1 MVFGKNSQRLYNAKT
16 MSQYKRVLL
25 KLSGE
30 VFGGDKKVGLD
41 FKSISTIA
49 KGIKKLVEET
59 GVELAIVNGGGN
71 LFRGRDHKEGTADP
85 AQLDYIGML
94 GTVMNGLALQ
104 QELNILGVPSRV
116 MSSLRLEQACEPF
129 IRLRA
134 IHHLE
139 KGYVLILAGGTG
151 SPFFTTD
158 SAAALKAAEINAD
171 ILMKGTNVDGVY
183 DSDPNKNK
191 NAKKLHKLTFQQALV
206 RGLMVMDSTAFAL
219 CQAQNI
225 PVVVFD
231 VRDFNNVKKV
241 INGENLGTTITQ

>member
-1 MVFGKNSQRLYNAKT
+1 
-16 MSQYKRVLL
+16 MSEHKRVLL

-30 VFGGDKKVGLD
+30 SFGGENRKGLD
-41 FKSISTIA
+41 FKAISLLA
-49 KGIKKLVEET
+49 KGIKKLKDET
-59 GVELAIVNGGGN
+59 GVQLAIVNGGGN
-71 LFRGRDHKEGTADP
+71 LFRGRDYQEGTVDP

-94 GTVMNGLALQ
+94 GTIMNALALQ
-104 QELNILGVPSRV
+104 QELHALGVTSRV
-116 MSSLRLEQACEPF
+116 MSSLRLDQACEPF

-171 ILMKGTNVDGVY
+171 ILLKGTNVDGVY

-191 NAKKLHKLTFQQALV
+191 DAKKFTKLTFQEALV

-219 CQAQNI
+219 CQAQHI

-231 VRDFNNVKKV
+231 VRDFNNVSRAIKGHK
-241 INGENLGTTITQ
+241 IGTLITP

>member
-1 MVFGKNSQRLYNAKT
+1 MAE
-16 MSQYKRVLL
+16 YKRVLL

-30 VFGGDKKVGLD
+30 IFGGEKKSGLD
-41 FKSISTIA
+41 FKAIGLIA
-49 KGIKKLVEET
+49 ANIKKLLEDT
-59 GVELAIVNGGGN
+59 GVQLAIVNGGGN
-71 LFRGRDHKEGTADP
+71 LFRGRDRREGIADP

-94 GTVMNGLALQ
+94 GTIMNALALQ
-104 QELNILGVPSRV
+104 QELNLLGIPSRV
-116 MSSLRLEQACEPF
+116 MSSLRLDQACEPF

-171 ILMKGTNVDGVY
+171 ILLKGTNVDGVY
-183 DSDPNKNK
+183 DSDPNINIK
-191 NAKKLHKLTFQQALV
+191 AKRFSDLTFQEALTQ
-206 RGLMVMDSTAFAL
+206 GLMVMDATAFAL
-219 CQAQNI
+219 CQSQHI

-231 VRDFNNVKKV
+231 VRDFNNVSRV
-241 INGENLGTTITQ
+241 INGEKVGTLITS

>member
-1 MVFGKNSQRLYNAKT
+1 
-16 MSQYKRVLL
+16 MSGYKRVLL

-30 VFGGDKKVGLD
+30 VFGGEKKVGLD
-41 FKSISTIA
+41 FKAIGLIA
-49 KGIKKLVEET
+49 SGIKKLIEET
-59 GVELAIVNGGGN
+59 GVQLAIVNGGGN
-71 LFRGRDHKEGTADP
+71 LFRGRDHQEGTVDP

-94 GTVMNGLALQ
+94 GTIMNALALQ
-104 QELNILGVPSRV
+104 QELNVLGVASRV
-116 MSSLRLEQACEPF
+116 MSSLRLDQACEPF

-171 ILMKGTNVDGVY
+171 ILLKGTNVDGVY
-183 DSDPNKNK
+183 DSDPKTNT
-191 NAKKLHKLTFQQALV
+191 NAKKFPQLTLQEALV
-206 RGLMVMDSTAFAL
+206 RGLMVMDNTAFAL
-219 CQAQNI
+219 CQSQHI

-231 VRDFNNVKKV
+231 VRDFNNVSRVIKGKKV
-241 INGENLGTTITQ
+241 GTLITP

>member
-1 MVFGKNSQRLYNAKT
+1 MPS
-16 MSQYKRVLL
+16 YKRVIL

-30 VFGGDKKVGLD
+30 VFGGEKRVGLD
-41 FKSISTIA
+41 FKAIGVIA
-49 KGIKKLVEET
+49 SGIKKLVNDT

-71 LFRGRDHKEGTADP
+71 LFRGRDHKEGVVDP

-94 GTVMNGLALQ
+94 GTVMNALALQ
-104 QELNILGVPSRV
+104 QELNIIGVPSRV
-116 MSSLRLEQACEPF
+116 MSALRIDQACEPF

-171 ILMKGTNVDGVY
+171 ILLKGTNVDGVY
-183 DSDPNKNK
+183 DSDPNLNT
-191 NAKKLHKLTFQQALV
+191 NAKRFKSLTFHKALV
-206 RGLMVMDSTAFAL
+206 KGLMVMDSTAFAL
-219 CQAQNI
+219 CQSQHI

-231 VRDFNNVKKV
+231 VRDFKNVGRV
-241 INGENLGTTITQ
+241 INGEKIGTLVTS